1 MHFPLTSRP
10 AKRLAGAALV
20 GLAMAFAPQLAS
32 AESAYVQQSQAG
44 ARMPV
49 QAVPMGSVMSGAMQ
63 AGRSMMPPT
72 PRVAPEAMTQGGRNI
87 AQTLQIGNYN
97 NVAQIQNG
105 ANNQSAV
112 GIIAGNANN
121 VGVLQ
126 NGNGLKS
133 NLVLLNTQGLSVGVI
148 QPNGSAPVNML
159 IARLPNGSLLIKR

>member
-1 MHFPLTSRP
+1 MYFPLMP
-10 AKRLAGAALV
+10 RLAKSLVGAAV
-20 GLAMAFAPQLAS
+20 LALTMSVASQHALA
-32 AESAYVQQSQAG
+32 ETAYIQQSQAG

-49 QAVPMGSVMSGAMQ
+49 QSVSMGSVMSGAMQ
-63 AGRSMMPPT
+63 AGRSIAAPT
-72 PRVAPEAMTQGGRNI
+72 PRVAPEAITQGGRNI

-105 ANNQSAV
+105 ANNHSAV

-126 NGNGLKS
+126 NGNNLKS

-148 QPNGSAPVNML
+148 QPNGSAPINMF
-159 IARLPNGSLLIKR
+159 IARLPNGGLLIKR